1 MKNGTIAFKG
11 VNDGVYLEIYG
22 SDIDKIKEELK
33 TKLAKSSGFFQGVNF
48 LGVSGEDLSPE
59 EMLEIHLILKY
70 RYDFDIDLGDDLL
83 DRLYMIYKSKR
94 ELESSVV
101 KNSKEGMTKFLYGTL
116 RSGQIVEYN
125 GNIVVV
131 GDVNPGAFLKATG
144 NIIILGTLKG
154 VAHAGFNGDNEA
166 IVAAYNLI
174 PNQLRIADIIV
185 RAPDGDISE
194 YKLPEVARVYDGEI
208 IIEPYLPNK

>member
-22 SDIDKIKEELK
+22 SDMDKIKEELK

-208 IIEPYLPNK
+208 IIEPYLPN